1 MYGEKCVAY
10 LTNNNKKMIIVYRVI
25 YILAVAIAPFLSLE
39 VIWTIASIFNGL
51 MALPNLIGLLFL
63 SGLVAKETNEYFK
76 NRKEMKNTGNTVS

>member
-1 MYGEKCVAY
+1 
-10 LTNNNKKMIIVYRVI
+10 MIKVYRVI

-51 MALPNLIGLLFL
+51 MALPNLIALLFL